1 MDYTLPCIFCK
12 YFNRDDRTR
21 MTCAAFP
28 NGIPKDIQE
37 LKVIHNSPVIG
48 DHNIQYEPLSES
60 IDYFRHF
67 KGETR
72 Q

>member
-1 MDYTLPCIFCK
+1 MDITVPCVFCK
-12 YFNRDDRTR
+12 HFNRDERVR

-37 LKVIHNSPVIG
+37 VKVIHTDQYPADNGV
-48 DHNIQYEPLSES
+48 QYEALSDNQ
-60 IDYFRHF
+60 DYFKYF

-72 Q
+72 L

>member
-1 MDYTLPCIFCK
+1 MDITVPCVFCK
-12 YFNRDDRTR
+12 HFNRDERAR

-37 LKVIHNSPVIG
+37 VKVIHTDQYPADNGV
-48 DHNIQYEPLSES
+48 QYEALSENQ
-60 IDYFRHF
+60 DYFKYF

-72 Q
+72 L